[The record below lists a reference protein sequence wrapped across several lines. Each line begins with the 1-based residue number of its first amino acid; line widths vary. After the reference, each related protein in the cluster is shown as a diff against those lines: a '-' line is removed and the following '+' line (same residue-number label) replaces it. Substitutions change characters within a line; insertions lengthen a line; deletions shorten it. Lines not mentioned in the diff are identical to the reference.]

1 MCHSFM
7 THLFFVLHIS
17 YSSDYAEFTEYSCPS
32 DYSLIFTELDLAV
45 VAIPPKAGTLR
56 LYKRLHK
63 PIPIGIKSPTDFTDF
78 TDLFG
83 ASKRIV

>member
-7 THLFFVLHIS
+7 THLFLFFIFLIHRITQ
-17 YSSDYAEFTEYSCPS
+17 SSRNILAPS